1 MNLEQV
7 QPIAELVAAIR
18 QEVDIQVC
26 ASLGILGVKEL
37 TVLKNAGVSRYHHNL
52 ETSRE
57 FFPQVVSTHTFADRI
72 NTIKAC
78 QEAGL
83 EVCAGG
89 IFGLGESEDDRI
101 SMALTLCELKV
112 DSVPINIL
120 IPLPGTPFANLPA
133 ISVADVLRSI
143 ALYRLI
149 HPQIP
154 LRLAGGRESILGDL
168 LGTAFMSGIDAMM
181 IGGYLTQRGRSP
193 EEDIRFVAEIQKIW
207 TS

>member
-1 MNLEQV
+1 
-7 QPIAELVAAIR
+7 
-18 QEVDIQVC
+18 
-26 ASLGILGVKEL
+26 
-37 TVLKNAGVSRYHHNL
+37 
-52 ETSRE
+52 
-57 FFPQVVSTHTFADRI
+57 
-72 NTIKAC
+72 
-78 QEAGL
+78 
-83 EVCAGG
+83 
-89 IFGLGESEDDRI
+89 
-101 SMALTLCELKV
+101 MALTLCELKV